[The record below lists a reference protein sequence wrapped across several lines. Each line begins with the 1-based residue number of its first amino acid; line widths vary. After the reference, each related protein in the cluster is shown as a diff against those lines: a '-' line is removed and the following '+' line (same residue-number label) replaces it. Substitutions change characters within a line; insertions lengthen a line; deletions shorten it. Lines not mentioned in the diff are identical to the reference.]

1 MSYNQTGTPRFFIDY
16 FEHWKMMGEVNSVS
30 GQAGT
35 SIWNYTGSPN
45 TEANGIATLGL
56 DPTNDI
62 VYRMDSVISNTEVNA
77 FYIDFNK
84 NINADYFRQID
95 YYGFLGHTFTNISL
109 DNQGGSGAYN
119 GYPTPSSEHNL
130 VHAIIPR
137 INTNTSSGRIRCT
150 EPIINIDSQAY
161 WNDDYWNIPSEG
173 FTLAKADW
181 DEETVYYDNTTLENS
196 SPTIVEN
203 THPNAVLGSNVIDR
217 IGLFSRCLDAEGN
230 SVDYNASYLF
240 GGFTMGHTYTMPHSP
255 DLSLSFEI
263 EYDGYDQVQTLG
275 GSTLT
280 KVNYH
285 SAPLWAGA
293 LNPWE
298 VFHTPRSNSVY
309 PENHGGWIN
318 PDTYQTEF
326 FNESFRRKGRRT
338 WALKFSYLKKED
350 LFSSNH
356 STNRHYNN
364 LGNVIDALQDE
375 LAENEDLN
383 VQNYVE
389 DGVYNVVDLVEAIQ
403 NYGWTDWAFQ
413 YNMLT
418 DDSFESRVL
427 NFIGTGQRFI
437 FQPDSNSKQ
446 PSDFAIC
453 VLDQDS
459 LKASQVANGVYNI
472 SMKIREVW

>member
-1 MSYNQTGTPRFFIDY
+1 M
-16 FEHWKMMGEVNSVS
+16 
-30 GQAGT
+30 
-35 SIWNYTGSPN
+35 
-45 TEANGIATLGL
+45 
-56 DPTNDI
+56 
-62 VYRMDSVISNTEVNA
+62 
-77 FYIDFNK
+77 
-84 NINADYFRQID
+84 
-95 YYGFLGHTFTNISL
+95 
-109 DNQGGSGAYN
+109 
-119 GYPTPSSEHNL
+119 
-130 VHAIIPR
+130 
-137 INTNTSSGRIRCT
+137 
-150 EPIINIDSQAY
+150 
-161 WNDDYWNIPSEG
+161 
-173 FTLAKADW
+173 AKADW

-356 STNRHYNN
+356 STNKYYNQH
-364 LGNVIDALQDE
+364 GDYSSGE
-375 LAENEDLN
+375 SHSDLSSN
-383 VQNYVE
+383 SDISVT
-389 DGVYNVVDLVEAIQ
+389 AA
-403 NYGWTDWAFQ
+403 GWTDINNNNILDLVDLIYMANNNIFGNLSDWSSTWNYN
-413 YNMLT
+413 YNMIT

-427 NFIGTGQRFI
+427 NFIANGERFI
-437 FQPDSNSKQ
+437 FQPDSNAIQ

-459 LKASQVANGVYNI
+459 LKATQVANGVFNI

>member
-1 MSYNQTGTPRFFIDY
+1 
-16 FEHWKMMGEVNSVS
+16 
-30 GQAGT
+30 
-35 SIWNYTGSPN
+35 
-45 TEANGIATLGL
+45 
-56 DPTNDI
+56 
-62 VYRMDSVISNTEVNA
+62 
-77 FYIDFNK
+77 
-84 NINADYFRQID
+84 
-95 YYGFLGHTFTNISL
+95 
-109 DNQGGSGAYN
+109 
-119 GYPTPSSEHNL
+119 
-130 VHAIIPR
+130 
-137 INTNTSSGRIRCT
+137 
-150 EPIINIDSQAY
+150 
-161 WNDDYWNIPSEG
+161 
-173 FTLAKADW
+173 
-181 DEETVYYDNTTLENS
+181 
-196 SPTIVEN
+196 
-203 THPNAVLGSNVIDR
+203 
-217 IGLFSRCLDAEGN
+217 
-230 SVDYNASYLF
+230 
-240 GGFTMGHTYTMPHSP
+240 MGHTYTMPHSP

-298 VFHTPRSNSVY
+298 VFHAPRSNSAY
-309 PENHGGWIN
+309 PDSYGGWIS
-318 PDTYQTEF
+318 PDIYQTEF

-338 WALKFSYLKKED
+338 WTLKFSYLKKED

-364 LGNVIDALQDE
+364 LGGVLDAFQDE

-389 DGVYNVVDLVEAIQ
+389 DGIYNVVDLVEAIQ

-437 FQPDSNSKQ
+437 FQPDSNSNQ

-453 VLDQDS
+453 ILDQDS
-459 LKASQVANGVYNI
+459 LKATQVANGVFNI